1 MNVVIVGGGPVEEL
15 PDFAAWPDAIFIGV
29 DAGTLVLLEQGI
41 FPTAAVGDFDSVS
54 QEQLEEIAA
63 MFLDFSQAEAA
74 KDETDTELALEKAME
89 YTPKHVYVAGV
100 TGGRLDHYM
109 SALHA
114 VYHVHLKHPSTEF
127 YIINKQNR
135 IRFIEPGLHKIQRE
149 SGYRFISFY
158 PFAEEVE
165 GLTLSNFKYPVANET
180 IRFGSTRFVSNEFD
194 GEGTVS
200 FSKGSCIVI
209 ESVDM

>member
-41 FPTAAVGDFDSVS
+41 LPTAAVGDFDSVS

-74 KDETDTELALEKAME
+74 KDETDTELALKKAME

-114 VYHVHLKHPSTEF
+114 VYHVHLKHASTEF
-127 YIINKQNR
+127 YIVNKQNR
-135 IRFIEPGLHKIQRE
+135 IRFI
-149 SGYRFISFY
+149 
-158 PFAEEVE
+158 
-165 GLTLSNFKYPVANET
+165 
-180 IRFGSTRFVSNEFD
+180 
-194 GEGTVS
+194 
-200 FSKGSCIVI
+200 
-209 ESVDM
+209 